1 MKNLKGL
8 PTRQIPKIEK
18 ICANKKYHDILYGY
32 LQDHSQWDGIQ
43 GHRRYIDKSLIN
55 FSQIGK
61 LLGISRQTAS
71 TKFQNLVK
79 LGLVTDV
86 PDQEGRYY
94 LTILPAEVAGLI
106 PEPTLKLIID
116 TLSEHC
122 ISAYLYLL
130 LRYIA
135 NEEEPYTFLLTDI
148 KKHIGICTTTRS
160 NDQVI
165 TNILFVLQRIGLIK
179 YSLTTLQQDNVDYK
193 DVKTVYRID
202 FLTNYIEFEGAK
214 NLDGG
219 C

>member
-8 PTRQIPKIEK
+8 DTRQIPKIEK

-43 GHRRYIDKSLIN
+43 GHRRYVDKALVN

-79 LGLVTDV
+79 LGLITDN
-86 PDQEGRYY
+86 PDQEGKYY

-179 YSLTTLQQDNVDYK
+179 YSLTTLQQDNIDYK

-202 FLTNYIEFEGAK
+202 FLTNYIEFEGVK

>member
-8 PTRQIPKIEK
+8 DTRQIPKIEK

-32 LQDHSQWDGIQ
+32 LQEHSQWDGVQ
-43 GHRRYIDKSLIN
+43 GHRRYVDKTLVN

-79 LGLVTDV
+79 LGLITDN
-86 PDQEGRYY
+86 PDQEGKYY

-106 PEPTLKLIID
+106 PEPTLKLIND

-135 NEEEPYTFLLTDI
+135 NEEEPYTFLLADV

-165 TNILFVLQRIGLIK
+165 TNILFVLQKIGLIR

-202 FLTNYIEFEGAK
+202 FLTNYIEI
-214 NLDGG
+214 
-219 C
+219 

>member
-8 PTRQIPKIEK
+8 DTRQIPKIEK

-43 GHRRYIDKSLIN
+43 GHRRYVDKGLVN

-79 LGLVTDV
+79 LGLITDN
-86 PDQEGRYY
+86 PDQEGKYY

-165 TNILFVLQRIGLIK
+165 TNILFVLQKIGLIR

-202 FLTNYIEFEGAK
+202 FLTNYIEI
-214 NLDGG
+214 
-219 C
+219 

>member
-8 PTRQIPKIEK
+8 DTRQIPKIEK

-32 LQDHSQWDGIQ
+32 LQEHSQWDGVQ
-43 GHRRYIDKSLIN
+43 GHRRYVDKALVN

-79 LGLVTDV
+79 LGLITDN
-86 PDQEGRYY
+86 PDQEGKYY

-106 PEPTLKLIID
+106 PEPTLKLIND

-135 NEEEPYTFLLTDI
+135 NEEEPYTFLLADV

-165 TNILFVLQRIGLIK
+165 TNILFVLQKIGLIR

-202 FLTNYIEFEGAK
+202 FLTNYIEI
-214 NLDGG
+214 
-219 C
+219 

>member
-79 LGLVTDV
+79 LGLVTDA

-202 FLTNYIEFEGAK
+202 FLTNYIEFEGVK

>member
-8 PTRQIPKIEK
+8 DTRQIPKIEK

-43 GHRRYIDKSLIN
+43 GHRRYVDKGLVN

-79 LGLVTDV
+79 LGLITDN

-202 FLTNYIEFEGAK
+202 FLTNYIEFEGVK

>member
-8 PTRQIPKIEK
+8 DTRQIPKIEK

-43 GHRRYIDKSLIN
+43 GHRRYVDKGLVN

-79 LGLVTDV
+79 LGLITDN

-165 TNILFVLQRIGLIK
+165 TNILFVLQKIGLIR

-202 FLTNYIEFEGAK
+202 FLTNYIEI
-214 NLDGG
+214 
-219 C
+219 

>member
-43 GHRRYIDKSLIN
+43 GHRRYVDKGLVN

-79 LGLVTDV
+79 LGLITDN
-86 PDQEGRYY
+86 PDQEGKYY

-165 TNILFVLQRIGLIK
+165 TNILFVLQKIGLIR

-202 FLTNYIEFEGAK
+202 FLTNYIEI
-214 NLDGG
+214 
-219 C
+219 